1 MSLRQKAH
9 LKWSS
14 RKRIKM
20 RERKRKNKRFS
31 IVETKRGFRSR
42 RHPPVLFEKHTRND
56 QRIQLWR
63 AHRLRI
69 RGAIAVI
76 IVIVIIIIRV
86 AQKRRS
92 ANDVAC
98 SLARI
103 SLKQKKKKTKKK
115 NRLSSRSRRTK
126 RRSERK
132 EIQKVPRFEMRRF
145 PNKKHT

>member
-1 MSLRQKAH
+1 M
-9 LKWSS
+9 
-14 RKRIKM
+14 
-20 RERKRKNKRFS
+20 
-31 IVETKRGFRSR
+31 
-42 RHPPVLFEKHTRND
+42 LFEKHTRND

-76 IVIVIIIIRV
+76 VIVIVIIIIIRV

-103 SLKQKKKKTKKK
+103 SLKQKKKTKK

-132 EIQKVPRFEMRRF
+132 QIQNVPRFEMR
-145 PNKKHT
+145 